1 MSQLALFIDAP
12 TLSEATAVYTDSA
25 LTVLAVDGYYSDQ
38 NITRQQLSGAL
49 GASITCPDCS
59 GSTPAAPT
67 VYNVIQNVTNN
78 IVGGTLNVD
87 YTLSGTG
94 YDGND
99 PAGPVTQTGQ
109 VNEQYKFKISPSLVQ
124 GKQFSSASPFSATN
138 PEGSIPN
145 GGTTVTNTLAGTIEI
160 IPSDAG
166 TLNYVLTACQGNN
179 GESPSS
185 GLISRTLANKPIPN
199 QQFAAM
205 NIEPIQYYYYNPSIT
220 AKSNPS
226 QSDFLEQPAGEGFDL
241 TEIVGETGC
250 PEFNVKTG
258 IIVQLKKCLDG
269 STDYYMQLANA
280 GTQWRNGTRV
290 TPDNGSTFY
299 TQEGILLNSQ
309 LSGKTE
315 FINVNYPDATGI
327 FEGQPGFQSRVVG
340 CPGDTYF
347 ELRECNPLTLTIIGG
362 RRGVS
367 SLPANDPLFAA
378 GSLQTA
384 FNQSGSVYRDNQGS
398 CWQIQSSIPGSLVS
412 AYYSSSSSSIDLEA
426 YVGNDCQAC
435 SGYA

>member
-78 IVGGTLNVD
+78 IVGTLNVD

-94 YDGND
+94 YDGGD

-109 VNEQYKFKISPSLVQ
+109 VNEQYQFNILPSVVQ

-138 PEGSIPN
+138 PKGSIPV
-145 GGTTVTNTLAGTIEI
+145 GGTTVTNTLTGTIEI
-160 IPSDAG
+160 IPTGAG

-185 GLISRTLANKPIPN
+185 GLISRTLANKPTPN
-199 QQFAAM
+199 QRFAAV
-205 NIEPIQYYYYNPSIT
+205 NVEPTQYYYYDPAIT

-226 QSDFLEQPAGEGFDL
+226 QADFLEQRGGTGLVLSKIE
-241 TEIVGETGC
+241 GETGC
-250 PEFNVKTG
+250 PTFNVKTG
-258 IIVQLKKCLDG
+258 LIVQLRKCLDG
-269 STDYYMQLANA
+269 STDYYMQLPNA
-280 GTQWRNGTRV
+280 GSQWRDGTRV

-299 TQEGILLNSQ
+299 TQQGVLQNSQ

-347 ELRECNPLTLTIIGG
+347 ELRECNPLTLTLIGG

-367 SLPANDPLFAA
+367 SLPANDRLFAA
-378 GSLQTA
+378 GSLQNA
-384 FNQSGSVYRDNQGS
+384 LNQSGSVYRDNQGS
-398 CWQIQSSIPGSLVS
+398 CWQIQDSLTGAQVS
-412 AYYSSSSSSIDLEA
+412 TYYSSSSSSINLEA

-435 SGYA
+435 SGYV

>member
-1 MSQLALFIDAP
+1 MF
-12 TLSEATAVYTDSA
+12 
-25 LTVLAVDGYYSDQ
+25 
-38 NITRQQLSGAL
+38 
-49 GASITCPDCS
+49 
-59 GSTPAAPT
+59 
-67 VYNVIQNVTNN
+67 
-78 IVGGTLNVD
+78 

-94 YDGND
+94 YDGNN

-109 VNEQYKFKISPSLVQ
+109 VNEQYKFDIVPSLVQ

-138 PEGSIPN
+138 PEGSIPV
-145 GGTTVTNTLAGTIEI
+145 GGTTVTNTLSGTIEI
-160 IPSDAG
+160 IPTGAG

-185 GLISRTLANKPIPN
+185 GLISRTLANKPTPN
-199 QQFAAM
+199 QRFAAV
-205 NIEPIQYYYYNPSIT
+205 NVEPTQYYYYDPAIT

-226 QSDFLEQPAGEGFDL
+226 QADFLEQRGGTGLVLSKIE
-241 TEIVGETGC
+241 GETGC

-258 IIVQLKKCLDG
+258 LIVQLKKCLDG

-280 GTQWRNGTRV
+280 GTQWQNGTRV

-327 FEGQPGFQSRVVG
+327 FEGQPGFQSRVIG

-347 ELRECNPLTLTIIGG
+347 ELRECINGDVLFGA
-362 RRGVS
+362 RGVS

-378 GSLQTA
+378 GSLQFFVNGT
-384 FNQSGSVYRDNQGS
+384 GSVYRDDQQRCWRIQNSLTGS
-398 CWQIQSSIPGSLVS
+398 AVS
-412 AYYSSSSSSIDLEA
+412 AYFSSSSSSINLEA
-426 YVGNDCQAC
+426 YVGNDCKAC
-435 SGYA
+435 I